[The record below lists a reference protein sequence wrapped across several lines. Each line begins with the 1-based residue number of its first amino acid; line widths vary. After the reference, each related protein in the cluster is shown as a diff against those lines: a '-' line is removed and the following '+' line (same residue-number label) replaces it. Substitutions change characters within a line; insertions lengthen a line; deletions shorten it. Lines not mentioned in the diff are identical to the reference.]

1 MSGVLEFWAT
11 LPAYA
16 QATFWILV
24 VTVALILSVAFTTL
38 WERKVI
44 GWMQLRKGPIR
55 VVSVFGLLPGIFQP
69 FADVI

>member
-1 MSGVLEFWAT
+1 MSGLLELWGT
-11 LPAYA
+11 LPSYA

-44 GWMQLRKGPIR
+44 GWMQLRKGPCAAASSR
-55 VVSVFGLLPGIFQP
+55 
-69 FADVI
+69 

>member
-1 MSGVLEFWAT
+1 MNGVLELWGT

-38 WERKVI
+38 WEQI
-44 GWMQLRKGPIR
+44 GRAH
-55 VVSVFGLLPGIFQP
+55 V
-69 FADVI
+69 